1 MTVAE
6 YDKCVS
12 QYSDNLYRFALK
24 SLRSD
29 DEAKDIVQE
38 SFLRLWENREAVLG
52 GKEKSYLFTVAY
64 RLIVDRVRMGK
75 RYTGDESVLRTS
87 PALGRPDYNGISELI
102 DRFLDELPPLQK
114 SLIMLRD
121 YEGYSYR
128 EMAEMTRLSETQVK
142 VYIFRARTALR
153 RIIRGYKQHTVMRI
167 SIEDYESRALD
178 YVEGNLPADELPAFE
193 AFLSEHPDLGREIRS
208 MRGSV
213 PVLPA
218 EKWVYPDKKAL
229 LRGGIGVSVWLNRAG
244 SFLGGMAAACLLIGV
259 FVLVDRHDSSR
270 DDALLARGIPAGQ
283 PEVERRRGPCFRPWS
298 RKSPR

>member
-1 MTVAE
+1 
-6 YDKCVS
+6 
-12 QYSDNLYRFALK
+12 
-24 SLRSD
+24 
-29 DEAKDIVQE
+29 
-38 SFLRLWENREAVLG
+38 
-52 GKEKSYLFTVAY
+52 
-64 RLIVDRVRMGK
+64 
-75 RYTGDESVLRTS
+75 
-87 PALGRPDYNGISELI
+87 
-102 DRFLDELPPLQK
+102 
-114 SLIMLRD
+114 
-121 YEGYSYR
+121 
-128 EMAEMTRLSETQVK
+128 
-142 VYIFRARTALR
+142 
-153 RIIRGYKQHTVMRI
+153 MRI

-208 MRGSV
+208 MRGSA

-283 PEVERRRGPCFRPWS
+283 PEVERRQESASALVSKEPVEADVTEQAVSQKPSVYVRVASASPAQVPPVPESAAMRAAFVHERIDPVLSGEMARACRERVAPADLKDKPIAETIRSVPVALGSPDPQPDMWRYDDSRSMPAASFRDGRASEETATGGMRVLTSILAPLDRIIPIRTYRTENES
-298 RKSPR
+298 GVEIISLIRIGNKNPKNNP

>member
-1 MTVAE
+1 
-6 YDKCVS
+6 
-12 QYSDNLYRFALK
+12 
-24 SLRSD
+24 
-29 DEAKDIVQE
+29 
-38 SFLRLWENREAVLG
+38 
-52 GKEKSYLFTVAY
+52 
-64 RLIVDRVRMGK
+64 
-75 RYTGDESVLRTS
+75 
-87 PALGRPDYNGISELI
+87 
-102 DRFLDELPPLQK
+102 
-114 SLIMLRD
+114 
-121 YEGYSYR
+121 
-128 EMAEMTRLSETQVK
+128 
-142 VYIFRARTALR
+142 
-153 RIIRGYKQHTVMRI
+153 MRI

-270 DDALLARGIPAGQ
+270 DDALLALSLIHI
-283 PEVERRRGPCFRPWS
+283 
-298 RKSPR
+298 

>member
-1 MTVAE
+1 
-6 YDKCVS
+6 
-12 QYSDNLYRFALK
+12 
-24 SLRSD
+24 
-29 DEAKDIVQE
+29 
-38 SFLRLWENREAVLG
+38 
-52 GKEKSYLFTVAY
+52 
-64 RLIVDRVRMGK
+64 
-75 RYTGDESVLRTS
+75 
-87 PALGRPDYNGISELI
+87 
-102 DRFLDELPPLQK
+102 
-114 SLIMLRD
+114 
-121 YEGYSYR
+121 
-128 EMAEMTRLSETQVK
+128 
-142 VYIFRARTALR
+142 
-153 RIIRGYKQHTVMRI
+153 MRI

-229 LRGGIGVSVWLNRAG
+229 LRGGIGVSVGLNRAG

-283 PEVERRRGPCFRPWS
+283 PEVERRQESASALVSKEPVEADVTEQAVSQKPSVYVRVASASPAQVPPVPESAAMRAAFVHERVAPADLKDRPIAETIRSVPVALGSPDPQPDMWRYDDSRSMPAASFRDGRASEETATGGMRVLTSILAPLDRIIPIRTYRTENES
-298 RKSPR
+298 GVEIISLIRIGNKNPKNNP

>member
-1 MTVAE
+1 
-6 YDKCVS
+6 
-12 QYSDNLYRFALK
+12 
-24 SLRSD
+24 
-29 DEAKDIVQE
+29 
-38 SFLRLWENREAVLG
+38 
-52 GKEKSYLFTVAY
+52 
-64 RLIVDRVRMGK
+64 
-75 RYTGDESVLRTS
+75 
-87 PALGRPDYNGISELI
+87 
-102 DRFLDELPPLQK
+102 
-114 SLIMLRD
+114 
-121 YEGYSYR
+121 
-128 EMAEMTRLSETQVK
+128 
-142 VYIFRARTALR
+142 
-153 RIIRGYKQHTVMRI
+153 MRI

-178 YVEGNLPADELPAFE
+178 YVEVNQPADELPAFE

-283 PEVERRRGPCFRPWS
+283 PEVERRQESASALVSKEPVEADVTEQAVSQKPSAYVRVASASPVQVPPVPESAAMRAAFVHERIDPVLSGEMARACRERVAPADLKDRPIAETIRSVPVALGSPDPQPDMWRYDDSRSMPAASFRDGRASEETATGGMRVLTSILAPLDRIIPIRTYRTENES
-298 RKSPR
+298 GVEIISLIRIGNKNPKNNP

>member
-1 MTVAE
+1 
-6 YDKCVS
+6 
-12 QYSDNLYRFALK
+12 
-24 SLRSD
+24 
-29 DEAKDIVQE
+29 
-38 SFLRLWENREAVLG
+38 
-52 GKEKSYLFTVAY
+52 
-64 RLIVDRVRMGK
+64 
-75 RYTGDESVLRTS
+75 
-87 PALGRPDYNGISELI
+87 
-102 DRFLDELPPLQK
+102 
-114 SLIMLRD
+114 
-121 YEGYSYR
+121 
-128 EMAEMTRLSETQVK
+128 
-142 VYIFRARTALR
+142 
-153 RIIRGYKQHTVMRI
+153 MRI

-283 PEVERRRGPCFRPWS
+283 PEVERRQESASALVSKEPVEADVTEQAVSQKPSALRRLRPHRSLLFRKAPPCVPHSSTNGSIRCSREKWPAPAGSGSLRPI
-298 RKSPR
+298 

>member
-1 MTVAE
+1 
-6 YDKCVS
+6 
-12 QYSDNLYRFALK
+12 
-24 SLRSD
+24 
-29 DEAKDIVQE
+29 
-38 SFLRLWENREAVLG
+38 
-52 GKEKSYLFTVAY
+52 
-64 RLIVDRVRMGK
+64 
-75 RYTGDESVLRTS
+75 
-87 PALGRPDYNGISELI
+87 
-102 DRFLDELPPLQK
+102 
-114 SLIMLRD
+114 
-121 YEGYSYR
+121 
-128 EMAEMTRLSETQVK
+128 
-142 VYIFRARTALR
+142 
-153 RIIRGYKQHTVMRI
+153 MRI

-270 DDALLARGIPAGQ
+270 DDALLARGIPAG
-283 PEVERRRGPCFRPWS
+283 R
-298 RKSPR
+298 RKSAAAESASALVSKEPVEADVTEQAVSQKPSVYVRVASASPYRSLLFRKAPPCVPHSSTNGSIRCSREKWPAPAGSGSLRPI

>member
-1 MTVAE
+1 
-6 YDKCVS
+6 
-12 QYSDNLYRFALK
+12 
-24 SLRSD
+24 
-29 DEAKDIVQE
+29 
-38 SFLRLWENREAVLG
+38 
-52 GKEKSYLFTVAY
+52 
-64 RLIVDRVRMGK
+64 
-75 RYTGDESVLRTS
+75 
-87 PALGRPDYNGISELI
+87 
-102 DRFLDELPPLQK
+102 
-114 SLIMLRD
+114 
-121 YEGYSYR
+121 
-128 EMAEMTRLSETQVK
+128 
-142 VYIFRARTALR
+142 
-153 RIIRGYKQHTVMRI
+153 MRI

-283 PEVERRRGPCFRPWS
+283 PEVERRQESASALVSNRPCRRSPPCMSALRRLRPHRSLLFRKAPPCVPHSSTNGSIRCS
-298 RKSPR
+298 REKWPAPAGSGSLRPI

>member
-1 MTVAE
+1 
-6 YDKCVS
+6 
-12 QYSDNLYRFALK
+12 
-24 SLRSD
+24 
-29 DEAKDIVQE
+29 
-38 SFLRLWENREAVLG
+38 
-52 GKEKSYLFTVAY
+52 
-64 RLIVDRVRMGK
+64 
-75 RYTGDESVLRTS
+75 
-87 PALGRPDYNGISELI
+87 
-102 DRFLDELPPLQK
+102 
-114 SLIMLRD
+114 
-121 YEGYSYR
+121 
-128 EMAEMTRLSETQVK
+128 
-142 VYIFRARTALR
+142 
-153 RIIRGYKQHTVMRI
+153 MRI

-283 PEVERRRGPCFRPWS
+283 PEVERRQESASALVSKEPVEADVTEQAVSQKPSVYVRVASASPVQVPPVPES
-298 RKSPR
+298 ADRKSVV

>member
-1 MTVAE
+1 
-6 YDKCVS
+6 
-12 QYSDNLYRFALK
+12 
-24 SLRSD
+24 
-29 DEAKDIVQE
+29 
-38 SFLRLWENREAVLG
+38 
-52 GKEKSYLFTVAY
+52 
-64 RLIVDRVRMGK
+64 
-75 RYTGDESVLRTS
+75 
-87 PALGRPDYNGISELI
+87 
-102 DRFLDELPPLQK
+102 
-114 SLIMLRD
+114 
-121 YEGYSYR
+121 
-128 EMAEMTRLSETQVK
+128 
-142 VYIFRARTALR
+142 
-153 RIIRGYKQHTVMRI
+153 MRI

-283 PEVERRRGPCFRPWS
+283 PEVERRQESASALVSKEPVEADVTEQAVSQKPSVYVRVASASPHRSLLFRKAPPCVPHSSTNGSIRCS
-298 RKSPR
+298 REKWPAPAGAGRSGRSARQADCRDDPQRSRCARKPRSAAGHVAV

>member
-1 MTVAE
+1 
-6 YDKCVS
+6 
-12 QYSDNLYRFALK
+12 
-24 SLRSD
+24 
-29 DEAKDIVQE
+29 
-38 SFLRLWENREAVLG
+38 
-52 GKEKSYLFTVAY
+52 
-64 RLIVDRVRMGK
+64 
-75 RYTGDESVLRTS
+75 
-87 PALGRPDYNGISELI
+87 
-102 DRFLDELPPLQK
+102 
-114 SLIMLRD
+114 
-121 YEGYSYR
+121 
-128 EMAEMTRLSETQVK
+128 
-142 VYIFRARTALR
+142 
-153 RIIRGYKQHTVMRI
+153 MRI

-283 PEVERRRGPCFRPWS
+283 PEVERRQESASALVSKEPVEADVTEQAVSQKPSVYVRVASASPAQVPPVPESAAMRAAFVHERIDPVLSGEMARACRERVAPADLKDRPIAETIRS
-298 RKSPR
+298 VPVALGKPRSAAGHVAV